1 MAINVD
7 QVYKTVLLIINKEQR
22 GYLTPNEFNKLATQV
37 QLDVLDNYFET
48 LNTKLDSKISRN
60 RVIPINIFF
69 KVAASI
75 AIVIAISF
83 YGYNIL
89 NKKDNLVAEDIYD
102 FVLDESQICQLT
114 DDEFTSSFIDF
125 NDAKEESSLE
135 EYELSE
141 TEIFDEYLET
151 EITLN
156 LTF

>member
-1 MAINVD
+1 MANKKQNIDDLGMSNLD
-7 QVYKTVLLIINKEQR
+7 ISNNKNIYKT
-22 GYLTPNEFNKLATQV
+22 P
-37 QLDVLDNYFET
+37 DNYFET

-75 AIVIAISF
+75 AIVITISF
-83 YGYNIL
+83 FGYNIL
-89 NKKDNLVAEDIYD
+89 NKKDNLLAEDTYD
-102 FVLDESQICQLT
+102 FVLDENQICQLI
-114 DDEFTSSFIDF
+114 DDDYISSFIEF
-125 NDAKEESSLE
+125 NDAKEESNLE